1 MFDLFKKT
9 LGLGHDVNFPAL
21 LKEGAQIVDVR
32 TTEEFQNGHING
44 SVNIPVQ
51 NLPHR
56 LADIRKDRAVIT
68 CCASGMRS
76 ANAKRILEAG
86 GFQQVHNGGAWR
98 SLKGRIQ
105 ETKTATN
112 CGGAPKN

>member
-9 LGLGHDVNFPAL
+9 LGLGHDADFPAL

-32 TTEEFQNGHING
+32 TMEEFRDGHING
-44 SVNIPVQ
+44 AVNIPVQ

-76 ANAKRILEAG
+76 AAAKRILEAG
-86 GFQQVHNGGAWR
+86 GFPQVHNGGGWR

-105 ETKTATN
+105 ETKAAAN
-112 CGGAPKN
+112 RGGALQK